1 MSPTKCQPKFWD
13 HGKVQTAARD
23 TKLLI
28 VIMNGEDP
36 RKKDRKNE

>member
-23 TKLLI
+23 NKTL
-28 VIMNGEDP
+28 DCY
-36 RKKDRKNE
+36 NEW